1 MIGYRAVIAL
11 NLLTLVV
18 SNLYAAPN
26 VDASNIDVMSQE
38 VYQAYQQKKPMPN
51 LSKKYELD
59 MSLAY
64 QLQRSYVRSRLQSE
78 HIAGFKAGLTS
89 DEAQTNFH
97 INRPIIGVL
106 FKEGQKKDKSELAL
120 NDYRGLMIEAELG
133 FIFDKRLSKKV
144 NSVDE
149 LKSYIQKIVPVLEL
163 PEVSFESTLTEAVD
177 LVAIN
182 TGAAYFIPSDSI
194 NWLGQDINDITVT
207 LSHDGRIILQGQGRD
222 ALGDQWEALR
232 WLVNQVIAHGWVI
245 EKGHLLI
252 TGALGGMV
260 DVQPGHYKALYNNET
275 TVSFTVNE

>member
-1 MIGYRAVIAL
+1 MIGYRVMIAL
-11 NLLTLVV
+11 NLLTLLV
-18 SNLYAAPN
+18 SNLYAAAPT
-26 VDASNIDVMSQE
+26 VDAMSQE
-38 VYQAYQQKKPMPN
+38 IYQAYQQKKPMPN

-64 QLQRSYVRSRLQSE
+64 QVQKSYVRSRLQSE

-89 DEAQTNFH
+89 DEAQSSFN
-97 INRPIIGVL
+97 INRPIIGIL
-106 FKEGQKKDKSELAL
+106 FKEGQKQDNSELVI

-133 FIFDKRLSKKV
+133 FIFDRKISKKV

-149 LKSYIQKIVPVLEL
+149 LKSYVQKIVPVLEL
-163 PEVSFESTLTEAVD
+163 PEVHFESTLTEGVD

-182 TGAAYFIPSDSI
+182 TGSAYFIPSDTV

-207 LSHDGRIILQGQGRD
+207 LRHDDRIVLQGQGRD

-232 WLVNQVIAHGWVI
+232 WLVNQVIAHGWSI
-245 EKGHLLI
+245 EKGYLLI

-260 DVQPGHYKALYNNET
+260 DVQPGVYKALYNNET